1 MFDLLFPFR
10 YLSIIIWKNLY
21 SFRPYTEFQ
30 DLPRRKSS
38 KNTKVTILDTIIW
51 KILIFAN
58 PRSQKLDSTRKL
70 GNKGSEFS
78 IETSIVIFIWE
89 LPEIYPSCSLNST
102 GHVIALLRT
111 LKFRFTLLGIYPP
124 REFSVYFWPNSL
136 KIEKNAIWSLWVFV
150 DQFQALTRCRPW
162 FMKFHIWK

>member
-1 MFDLLFPFR
+1 MINAEMLNICVSFFKLQVINKLFDSLFPFR

-58 PRSQKLDSTRKL
+58 PRSLKLDSTRKL

-78 IETSIVIFIWE
+78 IETNVIFILK
-89 LPEIYPSCSLNST
+89 LPEIYSSCSLNCT

-111 LKFRFTLLGIYPP
+111 LKIWFTLLGICPP
-124 REFSVYFWPNSL
+124 REFSVYF
-136 KIEKNAIWSLWVFV
+136 
-150 DQFQALTRCRPW
+150 
-162 FMKFHIWK
+162 